1 MKICRISAKIIKKNI
16 PQGLFFNTFLKNNKE
31 FLLKIINN
39 KNYTMEKILRN
50 FAILKIAISV
60 LKKYGPILKISKRRF
75 EKNLFKNRFFFIPKF
90 RKLRKYN
97 KFSKNIDVYTIILQ
111 CKKAHFSKKMVPASF

>member
-1 MKICRISAKIIKKNI
+1 MK
-16 PQGLFFNTFLKNNKE
+16 
-31 FLLKIINN
+31 
-39 KNYTMEKILRN
+39 KILRN

-97 KFSKNIDVYTIILQ
+97 KFSKNIYVYTIILQ
-111 CKKAHFSKKMVPASF
+111 CKKAHFSKKNVPASF